1 MVASTIGLGPHEM
14 TAWLW
19 VFSAGLTVTL
29 VLSVPLALYVAVH
42 ATGRQRQA
50 RSPRLYPYPVS
61 VVRAEATRQ
70 MGPNHRKQSSQGG

>member
-1 MVASTIGLGPHEM
+1 MVASMIGLGPHEM

-42 ATGRQRQA
+42 ATGTQRQV
-50 RSPRLYPYPVS
+50 RSTRLYPYPVS
-61 VVRAEATRQ
+61 VVRAEATHLRGVDPQ
-70 MGPNHRKQSSQGG
+70 KRFSRGG